1 MKFSPAPWHHGY
13 PGGIFD
19 ASGHAIAM
27 VYNEPGIPVRDAN
40 ALLMANAPVMLKLLK
55 ALAPYAPEDAKPR
68 LEAFLKKFQ

>member
-1 MKFSPAPWHHGY
+1 MKTSPAPWHHGY
-13 PGGIFD
+13 PGGRFA

-55 ALAPYAPEDAKPR
+55 ALAPYAPENARPKLDM
-68 LEAFLKKFQ
+68 FLKKFG